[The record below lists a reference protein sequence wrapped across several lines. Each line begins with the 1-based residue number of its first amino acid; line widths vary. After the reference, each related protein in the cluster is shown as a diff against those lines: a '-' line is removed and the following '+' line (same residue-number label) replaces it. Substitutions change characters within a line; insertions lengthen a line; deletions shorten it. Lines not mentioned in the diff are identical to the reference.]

1 MNKARKNI
9 SKWLGMM
16 LAVAMV
22 FSLNL
27 TSMTAKAATSI
38 PQPKAQTEVTAP
50 AGVAV
55 TIGGQEAKFYQDTY
69 KETYDD
75 GGLTFIRTEFA
86 NKTELDDLSSV
97 EVKITGDAVATKDT
111 DVKFT
116 NNSGVYS
123 ANLDLRNKAYTITIG
138 TGENAKDYILAANIK
153 AGTSVPTND
162 GYVVSAKIN
171 KIDAAIT
178 RFVNDDP
185 CAGNPYY
192 TQDKDNLIDW
202 ISITNYIQK
211 DNVEKPTDTK
221 ATPLTYTLKNG
232 TTGTATVDLSK
243 GTAKVT
249 IGKYVY
255 TVKASF
261 VASDVFVASPSTFW
275 IDFQELRNSKDADET
290 ALAQAQEIEDAVSM
304 YYEDEDTQ
312 KEFPVGTTNMKVLQT
327 ILQWCVDNGLIS
339 TDTTLGESTTY
350 VAEINGLGEF
360 SVGSLS
366 GWMYTD
372 NPDSSIKPEKWYT
385 APIGAASYQ
394 LAADSKIAW
403 FYAVDYTTHPW

>member
-50 AGVAV
+50 TGVTV
-55 TIGGQEAKFYQDTY
+55 TIDGQEAKFYQDTY

-97 EVKITGDAVATKDT
+97 DVEIAGAAVATKDT

-171 KIDAAIT
+171 KVDAAIT

-243 GTAKVT
+243 
-249 IGKYVY
+249 
-255 TVKASF
+255 
-261 VASDVFVASPSTFW
+261 
-275 IDFQELRNSKDADET
+275 
-290 ALAQAQEIEDAVSM
+290 
-304 YYEDEDTQ
+304 
-312 KEFPVGTTNMKVLQT
+312 
-327 ILQWCVDNGLIS
+327 
-339 TDTTLGESTTY
+339 
-350 VAEINGLGEF
+350 
-360 SVGSLS
+360 
-366 GWMYTD
+366 
-372 NPDSSIKPEKWYT
+372 
-385 APIGAASYQ
+385 
-394 LAADSKIAW
+394 
-403 FYAVDYTTHPW
+403 

>member
-1 MNKARKNI
+1 
-9 SKWLGMM
+9 MM
-16 LAVAMV
+16 DMQFL
-22 FSLNL
+22 
-27 TSMTAKAATSI
+27 
-38 PQPKAQTEVTAP
+38 Q
-50 AGVAV
+50 
-55 TIGGQEAKFYQDTY
+55 
-69 KETYDD
+69 
-75 GGLTFIRTEFA
+75 R
-86 NKTELDDLSSV
+86 
-97 EVKITGDAVATKDT
+97 
-111 DVKFT
+111 
-116 NNSGVYS
+116 
-123 ANLDLRNKAYTITIG
+123 
-138 TGENAKDYILAANIK
+138 
-153 AGTSVPTND
+153 
-162 GYVVSAKIN
+162 IN
-171 KIDAAIT
+171 KVDAAII

-312 KEFPVGTTNMKVLQT
+312 KEFPVGTSNMKVLQT
-327 ILQWCVDNGLIS
+327 ILQWCVDNGI
-339 TDTTLGESTTY
+339 
-350 VAEINGLGEF
+350 
-360 SVGSLS
+360 
-366 GWMYTD
+366 
-372 NPDSSIKPEKWYT
+372 
-385 APIGAASYQ
+385 YQ
-394 LAADSKIAW
+394 YRHNFGREHNLCSRDQW
-403 FYAVDYTTHPW
+403 PG

>member
-1 MNKARKNI
+1 MVRK
-9 SKWLGMM
+9 L
-16 LAVAMV
+16 
-22 FSLNL
+22 
-27 TSMTAKAATSI
+27 
-38 PQPKAQTEVTAP
+38 
-50 AGVAV
+50 
-55 TIGGQEAKFYQDTY
+55 KFYQDTY

-97 EVKITGDAVATKDT
+97 DVEIAGAAVATKDT

-171 KIDAAIT
+171 KVDAAIT

-312 KEFPVGTTNMKVLQT
+312 KEFRLER
-327 ILQWCVDNGLIS
+327 LI
-339 TDTTLGESTTY
+339 
-350 VAEINGLGEF
+350 
-360 SVGSLS
+360 
-366 GWMYTD
+366 
-372 NPDSSIKPEKWYT
+372 
-385 APIGAASYQ
+385 
-394 LAADSKIAW
+394 
-403 FYAVDYTTHPW
+403 